1 MKKLEE
7 KKVILVIEDEVPLL
21 EAIKRK
27 LELAGLAVVTATTT
41 EQALSY
47 LQDVKKIDLIWLDHY
62 IFGKEPGL
70 LFVAELKNDPKLKD
84 IPIFV
89 VSNASGAEKKQAYL
103 RLGADKYYTKVDY
116 RLAQIINDIRKFLDG
131 EEGGK

>member
-1 MKKLEE
+1 MKNSAE

-27 LELAGLAVVTATTT
+27 LELMGFDVLTAVTTD
-41 EQALSY
+41 QALSY
-47 LQDVKKIDLIWLDHY
+47 LQDVQKVDLIWLDHY

-70 LFVAELKNDPKLKD
+70 LFVAKLKTSPKWKP

-89 VSNASGAEKKQAYL
+89 VSNASGAEKKQAYIS
-103 RLGADKYYTKVDY
+103 LGADKYYTKVDY
-116 RLAQIINDIRKFLDG
+116 RLEQIVSDIHRFLA
-131 EEGGK
+131 EEKE